1 MFWQKKLNNKNYLQT
16 NTEQIQYKKM
26 SKEDLIPFKKGQSGN
41 PNGRPK
47 GSRNRSTIVK
57 EVLQMLSKED
67 NPLTGQEEWLT
78 NEQRMTISILLKALK
93 GDVNAY
99 KALMDSAYGT
109 AKDTVDINSNEKRS
123 IDFKHLI
130 SGIKAKQ

>member
-1 MFWQKKLNNKNYLQT
+1 MAN
-16 NTEQIQYKKM
+16 EQN
-26 SKEDLIPFKKGQSGN
+26 LISFKKGQSGN

-99 KALMDSAYGT
+99 NSIMDSAYGKS
-109 AKDTVDINSNEKRS
+109 KDTVDLNTSETVNH
-123 IDFKHLI
+123 DFKKLI
-130 SGIKAKQ
+130 SGIRFKPKV

>member
-1 MFWQKKLNNKNYLQT
+1 MAN
-16 NTEQIQYKKM
+16 EQNLK
-26 SKEDLIPFKKGQSGN
+26 SFKKGQSGN

-47 GSRNRSTIVK
+47 GSLNRSTIAK
-57 EVLQMLSKED
+57 KWLEVLS
-67 NPLTGQEEWLT
+67 QEELEDGEVKWLS
-78 NEQRMTISILLKALK
+78 NEEAMTLSFIKKARN

-130 SGIKAKQ
+130 SGIKAKH